1 MSTPGII
8 LQHGPY
14 GPPGHLGAFLADTGI
29 AHRVHHVWEDGV
41 PDLSRA
47 GFAVSLGSQFS
58 AGATDPDWVPREVD
72 ALRGAVAAG
81 VPVLGLC
88 FGGQALAL
96 ALGGTVHRSA
106 TPEIGWVTVASD
118 DPAIP
123 SGPYGQ
129 YHYELF
135 SVPPGAQELA
145 RSPGGPAAFRHGP
158 HLGVQFHPE
167 VTHAQL
173 AEWLTL
179 DPHLPPSID
188 RDAVIREGERCA
200 ADAADRARR
209 LFAAWFARI
218 GAT

>member
-14 GPPGHLGAFLADTGI
+14 GPPGHLGTFLAEAGVP
-29 AHRVHHVWEDGV
+29 HRVHHVWEDGM
-41 PDLSRA
+41 PDLTRA
-47 GFAVSLGSQFS
+47 RFAVSLGSQFS
-58 AGATDPDWVPREVD
+58 AAGRDPAWVPRELE
-72 ALRGAVAAG
+72 ALRAAVARD

-96 ALGGTVHRSA
+96 ALGGTVQRSPV
-106 TPEIGWVTVASD
+106 PEIGWVSVASS
-118 DPAIP
+118 DPEIP

-173 AEWLTL
+173 SEWLTL
-179 DPHLPPSID
+179 DPDLPPGID
-188 RDAVIREGERCA
+188 REAVIRDGERCA
-200 ADAADRARR
+200 ADAAERAMR
-209 LFAAWFARI
+209 LFAVWFARLD
-218 GAT
+218 